1 MSKKIENEQAK
12 EEITFSLEEAFEQI
26 EGMIEQLEEED
37 ITLEDSF
44 QAYQEGMKLLKY
56 CDEKIDRVEKQV
68 LKINEVGEL
77 DEF

>member
-44 QAYQEGMKLLKY
+44 RAYQEGMKLLKY

>member
-1 MSKKIENEQAK
+1 MSKKAEKEQ
-12 EEITFSLEEAFEQI
+12 EEITLSLEEAFEEI
-26 EGMIEQLEEED
+26 EGMIEQLEAED

-44 QAYQEGMKLLKY
+44 RAYQEGMKLLKY

-68 LKINEVGEL
+68 LKINEAGDL

>member
-1 MSKKIENEQAK
+1 MSKKAEKDQ
-12 EEITFSLEEAFEQI
+12 EEMNLSLEEAFEQI
-26 EGMIEQLEEED
+26 EDMIEQLEKED

-44 QAYQEGMKLLKY
+44 RAYQEGMKLLKY

-68 LKINEVGEL
+68 LKINEAGDL